1 MQMTYVLR
9 QYVFN
14 IFLKYAACQRNI
26 TQHFKTT
33 DILFKKKGNSIEKK
47 GNSIEK
53 IEILFKKIR
62 TIYWKKEREIIS
74 TENICALFERKGKV
88 RFDFTISH

>member
-1 MQMTYVLR
+1 MQMTYDLK

-33 DILFKKKGNSIEKK
+33 DILLKKKEILLKKKERNSIEKK
-47 GNSIEK
+47 RNSI
-53 IEILFKKIR
+53 
-62 TIYWKKEREIIS
+62 
-74 TENICALFERKGKV
+74 
-88 RFDFTISH
+88 